1 MIAILLIAI
10 FAISLNYIYKSFKK
24 ELESFKVEED
34 DSMPK
39 HTRSF
44 MVKQKRDDDRESWE
58 RDVDFK
64 IEYLDQKT
72 DKLFKIDRPNATRIS
87 EELDIRVSK
96 LREELKQAKNSM
108 AREDAELQDY
118 LEHRFRGESNT
129 YAMNKRIQK
138 IKDEYNK

>member
-34 DSMPK
+34 DK

-44 MVKQKRDDDRESWE
+44 MVKQKRDDDRENWE
-58 RDVDFK
+58 RGVDFK

-72 DKLFKIDRPNATRIS
+72 DKLFKIDRPNASRIS

-96 LREELKQAKNSM
+96 LRKELEQAKNSM
-108 AREDAELQDY
+108 TREEAELQDY

>member
-34 DSMPK
+34 EK

-44 MVKQKRDDDRESWE
+44 MVKQKRDNDRENWE
-58 RDVDFK
+58 RGVDFK

-72 DKLFKIDRPNATRIS
+72 DKLFKIDRPNAARIS
-87 EELDIRVSK
+87 EELDIRISK
-96 LREELKQAKNSM
+96 LRKELEQAKNSM